1 MKSRNPGR
9 LLAGVL
15 VGIMSAGCGH
25 ARTVQTPDEVAA
37 TPDAGTEGHAKRP
50 KTALTPESL
59 KTSNG
64 IELTTSPA
72 GQLKPGA
79 AKLIQQRLA
88 RAGLLAGDHET
99 GELDGETL
107 AALARFQE
115 KHELPA
121 TGEPDRTT
129 VKQLG
134 LAPDAVF
141 KVGAAP

>member
-1 MKSRNPGR
+1 
-9 LLAGVL
+9 
-15 VGIMSAGCGH
+15 MSAACGH
-25 ARTVQTPDEVAA
+25 ARTVQTPDEAAA
-37 TPDAGTEGHAKRP
+37 TPDAGTESHAKPP
-50 KTALTPESL
+50 KAKLAQGSL

-88 RAGLLAGDHET
+88 RAGVLAADHET
-99 GELDGETL
+99 GELDTETL
-107 AALARFQE
+107 AALTRFQE

-121 TGEPDRTT
+121 TGEPDRAT